1 MKVKVELHVHSR
13 LSACADTDNTV
24 CNIANLSVMTGTQI
38 LALSDHN
45 TCLNFPAFEKVCK
58 HIGLVPVPAIEV
70 TTAEDI
76 HVLCLFE
83 NFDAAKTLSDKIYD
97 SLPKVEVNRK
107 FYNPQLVLDEDD
119 QAVYEEPYLLNLA
132 TQFDVYS
139 LAEEVNSLGGI
150 AIPAHIDRESN
161 GILAVLGAIPDDLNV
176 SCVEVS
182 YECDESVYREYA
194 KKYNVIRSSD
204 AHCLEDLC
212 KNEFYLDVD
221 RMSAKALIERL
232 KKR

>member
-1 MKVKVELHVHSR
+1 M
-13 LSACADTDNTV
+13 
-24 CNIANLSVMTGTQI
+24 
-38 LALSDHN
+38 
-45 TCLNFPAFEKVCK
+45 
-58 HIGLVPVPAIEV
+58 PVPAIEV

-139 LAEEVNSLGGI
+139 LAEEVNALGGI